1 MYGDEK
7 MTELGKTITL
17 WRGLGLA
24 ICMLIG
30 TGILALP
37 GLALDAGN
45 VYEAVLGWLLI
56 SLVALPLIHICAR
69 LGLKFP
75 STAGLARYAEEA
87 VGPWGGYAVSY
98 LVAGSFLFGLPAV
111 ALVGAEYV
119 RQLIP
124 LSELGIAFFA
134 ILLIILM
141 TLSNLAGI
149 RAISLINFAALA
161 VLFLLIGLLV
171 LFNLNFFSAGL
182 EIALEALKVS
192 LNGSAGVF
200 AGMGTGVGATAGA
213 GTGVG
218 ASVDPKHLWSI
229 AALLFWAFLGW
240 ENLSFSLGEIKDPEK
255 NVPRLYWLSF
265 VLVVSIYLL
274 LAFISAGAKAAG
286 VPLQGAAGLSGLVRF
301 TPGGDLLVWFM
312 VIVVAANA
320 CSWNF
325 TASRLIFSG
334 GRTGIFPASL
344 GKLSVRGI
352 PVPALAVLF
361 VSSFALVLA
370 AYVFRISVS
379 DLILLVNQNFVFLYA
394 FIILAY
400 WKTETGWQKW
410 VFSALSLAS
419 LAFLVS
425 GFTWEIVYPIF
436 LIGLG
441 YYRWTV
447 SEKGKLLGK
456 EKQYVVSSD
465 ESELPV
471 GLQH

>member
-7 MTELGKTITL
+7 MAELEKTITL

-45 VYEAVLGWLLI
+45 VHEAVLGWLLI
-56 SLVALPLIHICAR
+56 SLVAVPLIQICAR

-75 STAGLARYAEEA
+75 STSGLARYAEEA

-98 LVAGSFLFGLPAV
+98 LVGGSFLFGLPAV
-111 ALVGAEYV
+111 AFVGAEYV
-119 RQLIP
+119 QQLLP
-124 LSELGIAFFA
+124 LSELGVALFA

-149 RAISLINFAALA
+149 RAISLINYAALA
-161 VLFLLIGLLV
+161 VLFLLLSLLV
-171 LFNLNFFSAGL
+171 LFNLNFLSAGL
-182 EIALEALKVS
+182 EIALEALKVIVNGS
-192 LNGSAGVF
+192 LSAGVD
-200 AGMGTGVGATAGA
+200 VGAGA
-213 GTGVG
+213 GMG
-218 ASVDPKHLWSI
+218 ASVDPNHLWTI

-265 VLVVSIYLL
+265 ILVTSIYLL
-274 LAFISAGAKAAG
+274 LALISAGAKAAG

-325 TASRLIFSG
+325 TASRLLFSG
-334 GRTGIFPASL
+334 GRTGIFPASM
-344 GKLSVRGI
+344 GKLSVRSI
-352 PVPALAVLF
+352 PVPALAILF
-361 VSSFALVLA
+361 CSSLVLILA
-370 AYVFRISVS
+370 SYVFKISVS

-400 WKTETGWQKW
+400 WKTETGWQRW

-425 GFTWEIVYPIF
+425 GFTWEIIYPIF

-441 YYRWTV
+441 YYRWNV
-447 SEKGKLLGK
+447 SEKEQLQEKQLEK
-456 EKQYVVSSD
+456 EKQYVVSPD
-465 ESELPV
+465 ESEFPV
-471 GLQH
+471 GFQH

>member
-75 STAGLARYAEEA
+75 STSGLARYAEEA
-87 VGPWGGYAVSY
+87 VGSWGGYAVSY

-119 RQLIP
+119 RQLLP
-124 LSELGIAFFA
+124 LSALGVALFA

-149 RAISLINFAALA
+149 RAVSLINYAALA
-161 VLFLLIGLLV
+161 VLFLLLSLLV
-171 LFNLNFFSAGL
+171 LFNLNFLSAGL
-182 EIALEALKVS
+182 EIALEALKVG
-192 LNGSAGVF
+192 LNPIMGADAGE
-200 AGMGTGVGATAGA
+200 GMGAI
-213 GTGVG
+213 
-218 ASVDPKHLWSI
+218 VDLKHLWTI

-265 VLVVSIYLL
+265 VLVTSIYLL

-334 GRTGIFPASL
+334 GRTGIFPESL

-361 VSSFALVLA
+361 ISSFALVLA
-370 AYVFRISVS
+370 SYFFRISVS

-400 WKTETGWQKW
+400 WKSESGWQRW

-425 GFTWEIVYPIF
+425 GFTWEIIYPIF

-441 YYRWTV
+441 YYRWNV
-447 SEKGKLLGK
+447 SEKEKLLEK
-456 EKQYVVSSD
+456 EKQYVLSSD
-465 ESELPV
+465 ESELLA